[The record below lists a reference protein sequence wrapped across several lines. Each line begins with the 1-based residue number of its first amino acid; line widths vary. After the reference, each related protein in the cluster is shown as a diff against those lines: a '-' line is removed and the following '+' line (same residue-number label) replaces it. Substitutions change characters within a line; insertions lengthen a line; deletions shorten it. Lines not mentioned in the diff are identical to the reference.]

1 MATHFLRRI
10 GVLQGSLLGSALL
23 LTVVLALALGWASD
37 QLGRY
42 LVTQESSRIEHL
54 VADMQAR
61 LSDRVEGAPGQLAAE
76 VEALRRLGGLRYVEV
91 RDESGRVLATDGG
104 PAALGLPHADLR
116 TALAEGMGR
125 YDLRIDLLSPG
136 RRSPVGALRISV
148 DLAALQDTL
157 ALVRSAALA
166 LGVLIVVMHVALV
179 RWVLSGVLEGV
190 SAIEARAVALR
201 RAEDVTP
208 MTVRGDDAIARLTRA
223 FNQMVQALDERVTA
237 LRKSESRF
245 HAIADYTFGVEAW
258 FSPQGR
264 LIWVNRSIERV
275 TGHSPLDCLLAEDL
289 ASMLI
294 HEKDRRIFAARAQDA
309 LAGASGENFEVR
321 LLRRDGSIVWVS
333 LNWQPIYDEAGV
345 CLGVRVSAD
354 DIQSR
359 KEAELKLLDTVT
371 ALRRE
376 QGLRD
381 YYLTRSEEER
391 SRLEALLDL
400 IKLGVLFVDR
410 DGRAQHANRMLK
422 KIWGFD
428 DGENLSGMRDAVL
441 IERTAQMRMEEDA
454 YREHVREVLSARS
467 ATEPHDILLKD
478 GRIIREQ
485 SALVPASASGRFLGR
500 VWLYEDV
507 TAERR
512 AAEALVNMAE
522 RDPLTN
528 LFNRRR
534 FHEELDRMI
543 ADAGRRRTQLG
554 LLLFD
559 LDGFKPVNDR
569 FGHQA
574 GDEVLV
580 RLARDVGAV
589 VRRNEMFFRLGGD
602 EFAVLAPDTD
612 EAALTGLARRIG
624 ERVASMAF
632 EFGGQ
637 SAQVTTSTGIG
648 IYPSHAQTGEAL
660 LSAADSAMYAAKNDG
675 KNAFRMYDR
684 RHGT

>member
-1 MATHFLRRI
+1 MLSALIGRVGVLKGRLLATATVMCVVLGVAFFGAFHLVSGQLVAREAMRVNALVGDMQTRLADVLVQEPARLVAEATELRRV
-10 GVLQGSLLGSALL
+10 G
-23 LTVVLALALGWASD
+23 
-37 QLGRY
+37 
-42 LVTQESSRIEHL
+42 HL
-54 VADMQAR
+54 
-61 LSDRVEGAPGQLAAE
+61 E
-76 VEALRRLGGLRYVEV
+76 YIEV
-91 RDESGRVLATDGG
+91 RDEAGRVLVTDGG
-104 PAALGLPHADLR
+104 LASLGPGQADLPAALD
-116 TALAEGMGR
+116 EGRRR
-125 YDLRIDLLSPG
+125 YDLRVDLLQPG
-136 RRSPVGALRISV
+136 RRDPVGTVRAGVGLGELQ
-148 DLAALQDTL
+148 DLLAALRTG
-157 ALVRSAALA
+157 AIM
-166 LGVLIVVMHVALV
+166 LGALIVLLQVWLS
-179 RWVLSGVLEGV
+179 RWVLGGVLEGV
-190 SAIEARAVALR
+190 SAIETRAVALR
-201 RAEDVTP
+201 RAEEVAP
-208 MTVRGDDAIARLTRA
+208 LPVRGDDALARLTRA
-223 FNQMVQALDERVTA
+223 FNQMVQALEERVTA

-245 HAIADYTFGVEAW
+245 HAIADFTFGVEAW

-275 TGHSPLDCLLAEDL
+275 TGHTPLDCLLADDL
-289 ASMLI
+289 SALLI
-294 HEKDRRIFAARAQDA
+294 HEKDRKVFAARAADA
-309 LAGASGENFEVR
+309 LNGGCGENFELR
-321 LLRRDGSIVWVS
+321 LLRRNGSIVWVS
-333 LNWQPIYDEAGV
+333 LNWQPIYDEAGA

-400 IKLGVLFVDR
+400 IELGVLFVDR

-422 KIWGFD
+422 TIWGF
-428 DGENLSGMRDAVL
+428 GENENLSGMRDAVL
-441 IERTAQMRMEEDA
+441 IERTAALRVDEES
-454 YREHVREVLSARS
+454 YRSRVKQVLSSRLP
-467 ATEPHDILLKD
+467 TEPLDIRLRD

-485 SALVPASASGRFLGR
+485 SALVPAATRGRFLGR
-500 VWLYEDV
+500 VWIYEDV
-507 TAERR
+507 TAERL

-528 LFNRRR
+528 LYNRRR
-534 FHEELDRMI
+534 FHEELERMI

-574 GDEVLV
+574 GDEVLT

-624 ERVASMAF
+624 DKVSGMVF
-632 EFGGQ
+632 DFDGT

-648 IYPSHAQTGEAL
+648 IFPLHAHSGESL

-675 KNAFRMYDR
+675 KNAFRMYQR

>member
-1 MATHFLRRI
+1 MLRLLNRRI
-10 GVLQGSLLGSALL
+10 GVLQGRLVASVLL
-23 LTVVLALALGWASD
+23 LAGALCGVLLWSGSELAA
-37 QLGRY
+37 QLVAREAVRLDY
-42 LVTQESSRIEHL
+42 LS
-54 VADMQAR
+54 ADMQTRLSAAVTGDPAR
-61 LSDRVEGAPGQLAAE
+61 LATELGT
-76 VEALRRLGGLRYVEV
+76 LRRLGQLVYAEV
-91 RDESGRVLATDGG
+91 RDDAGRVLVADGG
-104 PAALGLPHADLR
+104 PAALGPPHADLQA
-116 TALAEGMGR
+116 ALDSGRGR
-125 YDLRIDLLSPG
+125 YEMRVELLQPG
-136 RRSPVGALRISV
+136 RRAPVGVLRASA
-148 DLAALQDTL
+148 DLSGLQDSL
-157 ALVRSAALA
+157 QLLRAGAAVLIALVLVLHAL
-166 LGVLIVVMHVALV
+166 LV
-179 RWVLSGVLEGV
+179 RWVLGGVLDGV
-190 SAIEARAVALR
+190 SAIENRAVALR
-201 RAEDVTP
+201 RAEDVAP
-208 MTVRGDDAIARLTRA
+208 LPVRGDDALARLTRA

-245 HAIADYTFGVEAW
+245 HAIADFTFGVEAW

-275 TGHSPLDCLLAEDL
+275 TGYTPLDCLLAEDL

-294 HEKDRRIFAARAQDA
+294 HEKDRRIFAARARDA

-321 LLRRDGSIVWVS
+321 LLHREGSVVWVA
-333 LNWQPIYDEAGV
+333 LNWQPIYDEGGI

-400 IKLGVLFVDR
+400 INLGVLFVDR

-422 KIWGFD
+422 AIWGFAPD
-428 DGENLSGMRDAVL
+428 ENLSGMRDAVL
-441 IERTAQMRMEEDA
+441 IDRTAHLRADEEA
-454 YREHVREVLSARS
+454 YREQVKKVLASRIPSA
-467 ATEPHDILLKD
+467 PLDIPLRD

-485 SALVPASASGRFLGR
+485 SALVPSAAPGRFLGR
-500 VWLYEDV
+500 VWIYEDV

-528 LFNRRR
+528 LYNRRR
-534 FHEELDRMI
+534 FHEELERMI
-543 ADAGRRRTQLG
+543 AEAGRRKTQLG
-554 LLLFD
+554 LLMFD
-559 LDGFKPVNDR
+559 LDGFKPVNDL

-580 RLARDVGAV
+580 RLARDVGAII
-589 VRRNEMFFRLGGD
+589 RRNEMFFRLGGD

-612 EAALTGLARRIG
+612 EQALTGLARRIG
-624 ERVASMAF
+624 DKVAGMVF
-632 EFGGQ
+632 EFNGCN
-637 SAQVTTSTGIG
+637 AQVTTSTGIG
-648 IYPSHAQTGEAL
+648 IYPLHAHSGESL
-660 LSAADSAMYAAKNDG
+660 LTAADSAMYAAKNGG
-675 KNAFRMYDR
+675 KNAFRMYER